1 MSDRNE
7 TAVILVVDDSPD
19 ALAML
24 NEALSS
30 EGFSVLV
37 ALGGAQAISICNRI
51 TPDLVL
57 MDAVMPG
64 MDGFEG
70 HQRLRENSK
79 MQNVP
84 VIFMTGLDSGEV
96 ATASLESG
104 AVDYIQKPI
113 RIAELC
119 ARIRKHILRARQ
131 INESG
136 NILDSRGLSTMVVN
150 GDGTVL
156 WCTDGAT
163 KLLETAGIGKIEM
176 ATVLP
181 SMLSDWIK
189 NARKRDSLSVG
200 TGISLKLEKSE
211 GNSYILNITKKNDEN
226 EAAGLLSRRFNLT
239 EREGEV
245 LYWISHGKTN
255 KELASILGISARTVN
270 KHLES
275 IFLKLMVDNRTS
287 AASLAIEEL
296 HNYGSD

>member
-7 TAVILVVDDSPD
+7 SAVILVVDDSPD
-19 ALAML
+19 TLVML

-37 ALGGAQAISICNRI
+37 ALSGAQAISICNRI

-64 MDGFEG
+64 MDGFES
-70 HQRLRENSK
+70 HRRLRENSK

-96 ATASLESG
+96 ATASLDSG
-104 AVDYIQKPI
+104 AVDYMQKPI
-113 RIAELC
+113 RITELC
-119 ARIRKHILRARQ
+119 ARIKKHILRARQ
-131 INESG
+131 IYESG
-136 NILDSRGLSTMVVN
+136 NILDSRGLSTMVVK

-156 WCTDGAT
+156 WSTDGAT

-181 SMLSDWIK
+181 ALLSDWIK

-200 TGISLKLEKSE
+200 KGISLKLEESD

-226 EAAGLLSRRFNLT
+226 EAAGLLSRRFGLT

-245 LYWISHGKTN
+245 LYWISQGKTN
-255 KELASILGISARTVN
+255 KELAIILGISARTVN

>member
-37 ALGGAQAISICNRI
+37 ALGGAQAISICSRI

-64 MDGFEG
+64 MDGFESY
-70 HQRLRENSK
+70 QRLRENSK

-113 RIAELC
+113 RITELC
-119 ARIRKHILRARQ
+119 ARIKKHILRARQ

-181 SMLSDWIK
+181 SLLSDWIK
-189 NARKRDSLSVG
+189 NARKRDSLSVS
-200 TGISLKLEKSE
+200 TGISLRLEESE
-211 GNSYILNITKKNDEN
+211 GNSYILNITKKNNEN

-245 LYWISHGKTN
+245 LYWISQGKTN
-255 KELASILGISARTVN
+255 KELAIILGISARTVN